1 MNTAVE
7 VKARHRERSAVRGGL
22 RDFVLA
28 LLIVVLTGCAV
39 FSTVWRRIA
48 FIDMGYEI
56 KNLESQ
62 ESRLLHLQKESEIER
77 AMLSSPE
84 RVEKIARGRLG
95 LTDPKPGQVR
105 TLP

>member
-1 MNTAVE
+1 MNIAVE
-7 VKARHRERSAVRGGL
+7 IKSGHRERSVIRGGL

-28 LLIVVLTGCAV
+28 LLIIVLTGCVV
-39 FSTVWRRIA
+39 FSTAWRRVA

-84 RVEKIARGRLG
+84 RVEKIARDRLG
-95 LTDPKPGQVR
+95 FTDPEPGQIR
-105 TLP
+105 TVP

>member
-1 MNTAVE
+1 MTTAVE
-7 VKARHRERSAVRGGL
+7 VKTRPRERSVTRGGL

-28 LLIVVLTGCAV
+28 LFIVVLTGCVV
-39 FSTVWRRIA
+39 FSTAWRRVA

-62 ESRLLHLQKESEIER
+62 ESRLLHLQKESEIEK

-95 LTDPKPGQVR
+95 FTDPEPGQIR
-105 TLP
+105 TMP